1 VTPPA
6 AAEDPRFREA
16 AALLDEGADDGAYSA
31 AVLLVGLGEDVAWE
45 RSAGHARSS
54 SLFDVASVT
63 KPMTA
68 ALFFVLSQEG
78 VLRPDAPAADVLP
91 FTSPDPRAREIRF
104 SHLLAHTSG
113 LPAYLPLYKK
123 VQEIERSGGRPLF
136 GTAEGHDRV
145 IGDILSLPLAY
156 EPGTAWEYS
165 DLGYMLLG
173 RAIEVAGFQ
182 SLDRLLK
189 AKLTGP
195 LGMRDTGYL
204 PLSTLSE
211 CETGQIVSTG
221 WSEVRG
227 REKAGEV
234 DDENAAAMGG
244 VAGHAGVFST
254 ARELFLFAREVVRA
268 RRGEGR
274 ILSRPSA
281 EAMTAR
287 VASPPGCPRTLGFD
301 TPTAGEGGA
310 SSLVKG
316 DSPGETPCSQA
327 GTLAPAGA
335 VGHLGYTGCSLW
347 IDPAREV
354 TVVLLTNRVVHGPD
368 NRKLSALRPRIHDAV
383 WGAVTS

>member
-1 VTPPA
+1 MRHPA
-6 AAEDPRFREA
+6 PEEDPRFRAA
-16 AALLDEGADDGAYSA
+16 AALLDEGVDDGTYSA
-31 AVLLVGLGEDVAWE
+31 AVLLVGVGEEVAWD
-45 RSAGHARSS
+45 RSAGHARAA

-63 KPMTA
+63 KPLTA
-68 ALFFVLSQEG
+68 ALFFALSQEG
-78 VLRPDAPAADVLP
+78 VIRPDAPTADVLP
-91 FTSPDPRAREIRF
+91 FTSPDPRVRDIRF

-113 LPAYLPLYKK
+113 LPAYLPLYEK
-123 VQEIERSGGRPLF
+123 VLDAERSAGRTLF

-145 IGDILSLPLAY
+145 LAEVLSLPLAY
-156 EPGTAWEYS
+156 APGTAWEYS

-182 SLDRLLK
+182 SLDRLMK
-189 AKLTGP
+189 TKVAGP

-204 PLSTLSE
+204 PLSSLSE
-211 CETGQIVSTG
+211 CETGQVVPTG

-227 REKAGEV
+227 REKSGEV

-254 ARELFLFAREVVRA
+254 ARDLFLFAREVVRA

-274 ILSRPSA
+274 LLSRPSA
-281 EAMTAR
+281 DAMTTR
-287 VASPPGCPRTLGFD
+287 VPAPPGCPRTLGFD
-301 TPTAGEGGA
+301 TPTAGEGGI
-310 SSLVKG
+310 
-316 DSPGETPCSQA
+316 SQSGA
-327 GTLAPAGA
+327 LAPPGA

-368 NRKLSALRPRIHDAV
+368 NRKLSTLRPRIHDAV
-383 WGAVTS
+383 WGAVSV